1 MIFTKN
7 KLTKEETKNYK
18 ITEREIYENFY
29 NLSED

>member
-7 KLTKEETKNYK
+7 KLTKEEIKNYK
-18 ITEREIYENFY
+18 NTEIKIYENFY